1 MLTDAQKRE
10 LASLYYAS
18 VRDGYTYY
26 INENQTFAFRVWD
39 DDFQPEALRPLSDG
53 MTRYAASLFDDPD
66 RCYLYTL
73 SEIQPTPETLKGMK
87 YFYFGKGQQTL
98 DARLIRKVRKIM
110 GASTRFYPGKGRL
123 SPVYARND
131 QRMEAII
138 MPLRMEGIPQK

>member
-10 LASLYYAS
+10 LASLRYTFT
-18 VRDGYTYY
+18 RDGYVYYMNEDTTYA
-26 INENQTFAFRVWD
+26 IRVRD
-39 DDFQPEALRPLSDG
+39 DLNPPAGNPGNIAPSALVSF
-53 MTRYAASLFDDPD
+53 FDDPD

-98 DARLIRKVRKIM
+98 YAKLIRKVRKIM
-110 GASTRFYPGKGRL
+110 GNTTRFYPGKGRL

>member
-26 INENQTFAFRVWD
+26 INENKSFAFRVWD

-66 RCYLYTL
+66 RRYLYTI
-73 SEIQPTPETLKGMK
+73 SEIQPAPETLKGMK
-87 YFYFGKGQQTL
+87 YFYFGKGQQTI

-110 GASTRFYPGKGRL
+110 GASTRFYPGKGLL

>member
-10 LASLYYAS
+10 LASLRYTFT
-18 VRDGYTYY
+18 RDGYVYYMNEDTTYA
-26 INENQTFAFRVWD
+26 IRVRD
-39 DDFQPEALRPLSDG
+39 DLNPPAGNPGNIAPSALVSF
-53 MTRYAASLFDDPD
+53 FDDPD
-66 RCYLYTL
+66 RRYLYTL

-98 DARLIRKVRKIM
+98 DAKLIRKVRKIM

>member
-10 LASLYYAS
+10 LASLYYAY

-26 INENQTFAFRVWD
+26 INENKTFAFRVWD

-53 MTRYAASLFDDPD
+53 MTRYAAYIFDDPD
-66 RCYLYTL
+66 RRYLYTL
-73 SEIQPTPETLKGMK
+73 SEIQPVPETLKGMK

-110 GASTRFYPGKGRL
+110 GASTRFYPGKGSL

-138 MPLRMEGIPQK
+138 MPLRMEGTPQK

>member
-10 LASLYYAS
+10 LASLRYTFT
-18 VRDGYTYY
+18 RDGYVYYMNEDTTYA
-26 INENQTFAFRVWD
+26 IRVRD
-39 DDFQPEALRPLSDG
+39 DLNPPAGNPGNIAPSALVSF
-53 MTRYAASLFDDPD
+53 FDDPD

-98 DARLIRKVRKIM
+98 YAKLIRKVRKIM
-110 GASTRFYPGKGRL
+110 GNTTRFYPGKGRL

-131 QRMEAII
+131 QCMEAII

>member
-10 LASLYYAS
+10 LDSLCYTFT
-18 VRDGYTYY
+18 RDGYTYY
-26 INENQTFAFRVWD
+26 LNANMTYAIRVRD
-39 DDFQPEALRPLSDG
+39 DDSPEKCANIAPSYL
-53 MTRYAASLFDDPD
+53 ASFFDDPD
-66 RCYLYTL
+66 RRYLYTL
-73 SEIQPTPETLKGMK
+73 SDIQPTPETLKGMK

-110 GASTRFYPGKGRL
+110 GATTRFYPGKGRL

-131 QRMEAII
+131 QRLEAII

>member
-10 LASLYYAS
+10 LASLRYTFT
-18 VRDGYTYY
+18 RDGYTYY
-26 INENQTFAFRVWD
+26 LNEDMTYAIRVRD
-39 DDFQPEALRPLSDG
+39 DSNPPAGNPCNIAPSALVSF
-53 MTRYAASLFDDPD
+53 FDDPD

-98 DARLIRKVRKIM
+98 NARLIRKVRKIM
-110 GASTRFYPGKGRL
+110 GATTRFYPGKGRL

-131 QRMEAII
+131 QHLEAII

>member
-10 LASLYYAS
+10 LASLRYTFT
-18 VRDGYTYY
+18 RDGYVYYMNEDTTYA
-26 INENQTFAFRVWD
+26 IRVRD
-39 DDFQPEALRPLSDG
+39 DLNPPAGNPGNIAPSALVSF
-53 MTRYAASLFDDPD
+53 FDDPD

-73 SEIQPTPETLKGMK
+73 SEIQPTPETIKGMK
-87 YFYFGKGQQTL
+87 YFYFGKGQQIL
-98 DARLIRKVRKIM
+98 DAKLVRKVRKIM
-110 GASTRFYPGKGRL
+110 GATTRFYPGKGRL

>member
-10 LASLYYAS
+10 LASLRYTFT
-18 VRDGYTYY
+18 RDGYVYYMNEDTTYA
-26 INENQTFAFRVWD
+26 IRVRD
-39 DDFQPEALRPLSDG
+39 DLNPPAGNPGNIAPSALVSF
-53 MTRYAASLFDDPD
+53 FDDPD
-66 RCYLYTL
+66 RRYLYTL
-73 SEIQPTPETLKGMK
+73 SEIQPAPETLKGMK

-98 DARLIRKVRKIM
+98 DAKLIRKVRKIM